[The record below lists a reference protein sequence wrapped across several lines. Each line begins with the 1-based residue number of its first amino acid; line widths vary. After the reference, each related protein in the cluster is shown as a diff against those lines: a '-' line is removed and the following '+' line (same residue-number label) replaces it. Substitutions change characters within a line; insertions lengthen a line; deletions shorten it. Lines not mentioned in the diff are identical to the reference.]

1 MDEEELVSVSPR
13 HSVRL
18 EREYV
23 AFVRRAPSQDFVV
36 RTITRR
42 EANGMP
48 LMSADI
54 VIAGNETRKQ
64 FPLAQA
70 YPLHFRKT
78 YYPGRLHGDP
88 KEEFDRQ
95 TEASALSNVPPPI
108 GYGAEVFRSCL
119 LPGTPYSRLSPF
131 NADPDETNLNRARKL
146 ALATAAGLWSLA
158 ERVFAQLESLHVGGL
173 CHGDAELHNFIVCPS
188 PLEIIMIDFEAAVQ
202 KASLE
207 PEAWD
212 KRVAHDFTPL
222 LKEAVFLQCCL
233 GPQPGALADRS
244 RASLAELFKDPGR
257 FRQEI
262 SNQATPPA

>member
-1 MDEEELVSVSPR
+1 MSDEELVPVSPR

-23 AFVRRAPSQDFVV
+23 AFVRRAPRQDFVV

-54 VIAGNETRKQ
+54 VIAGYDVRKE

-88 KEEFDRQ
+88 KEEFERQ
-95 TEASALSNVPPPI
+95 TEASAVSNVPAPI
-108 GYGAEVFRSCL
+108 GYGSDFFRSCL

-131 NADPDETNLNRARKL
+131 NADPDETNLGRARKL
-146 ALATAAGLWSLA
+146 SIATAAGLWNLL
-158 ERVFAQLESLHVGGL
+158 ERAFESLECILASGL
-173 CHGDAELHNFIVCPS
+173 CHGDTELHNFIVCPS
-188 PLEIIMIDFEAAVQ
+188 PLEIVMIDFEAAVR
-202 KASLE
+202 KDAVTA
-207 PEAWD
+207 EAWD
-212 KRVAHDFTPL
+212 KRVRADFAPL

-233 GPQPGALADRS
+233 GPQSGKLAD
-244 RASLAELFKDPGR
+244 LARERLHELFKDPGR
-257 FRQEI
+257 FRDEI
-262 SNQATPPA
+262 SNLAAPPA